1 MDAGGWVMD
10 AGGWVMDA
18 GSRPI
23 PRVATRKVRCGITKY
38 LLWQDKTSVVA
49 RGKGDPYPHTCA
61 PPPAPKM
68 CGQRPRVLT
77 RAPPRPR
84 PKCAIRDFYRRQIVT
99 QARRG
104 RN

>member
-1 MDAGGWVMD
+1 MDAGGWVTDAGVWVMD

-18 GSRPI
+18 GTRPI

-77 RAPPRPR
+77 RAPPPPA
-84 PKCAIRDFYRRQIVT
+84 PKMCNQRFL
-99 QARRG
+99 
-104 RN
+104 